1 MTNSEQKPRVG
12 IGVFIFRDGKFL
24 MQQRRG
30 SHGEGTWSIPGGH
43 MEFGET
49 PEQTAIREVREE
61 IGCEIDNIRFAAVT
75 NDFFDRERETKH
87 YITWWVISDW
97 KANEPRIVEP
107 HKCTAQLWTD
117 FDHLP
122 EPLFLPWQNLLE
134 SEFLDGVKRELEKS
148 RS

>member
-1 MTNSEQKPRVG
+1 MTRVIKQFPRVG

-75 NDFFDRERETKH
+75 NDFFDRERERRNTTLPGGLLATGKRTSH
-87 YITWWVISDW
+87 VSLNRTSARRNCGLISIICLSRFFCRGKTYS
-97 KANEPRIVEP
+97 KAS
-107 HKCTAQLWTD
+107 
-117 FDHLP
+117 F
-122 EPLFLPWQNLLE
+122 
-134 SEFLDGVKRELEKS
+134 
-148 RS
+148 